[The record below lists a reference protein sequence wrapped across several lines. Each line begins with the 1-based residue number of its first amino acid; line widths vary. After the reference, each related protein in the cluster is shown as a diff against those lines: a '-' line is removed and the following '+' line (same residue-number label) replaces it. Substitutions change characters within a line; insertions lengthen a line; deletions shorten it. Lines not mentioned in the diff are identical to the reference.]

1 MISTKQC
8 QKIQLSTFSITYSD
22 AAELNIAEHI
32 QKLGFYESQAKKKQ
46 VIRTVDQ
53 GYKRIIVSAFF
64 AICITLMPAFIQW
77 TNIVK
82 IKEVED
88 IKLNKTVL

>member
-8 QKIQLSTFSITYSD
+8 QKIQLSTFSITDSD

-46 VIRTVDQ
+46 VIRTVD
-53 GYKRIIVSAFF
+53 
-64 AICITLMPAFIQW
+64 
-77 TNIVK
+77 
-82 IKEVED
+82 
-88 IKLNKTVL
+88 